1 MYALLMSAHVLWN
14 AHSNIQT
21 EKSSNI
27 GNKLFINHL
36 RTNPSKTL
44 AKTGSKDIGRK
55 SVSTARARGGFIL
68 GTGTTS
74 AHFHIFGK
82 YSCLRDELNTA
93 AMGSLRNGPHSFS
106 NHVSNPSGTGDL

>member
-1 MYALLMSAHVLWN
+1 MP
-14 AHSNIQT
+14 IQT
-21 EKSSNI
+21 S
-27 GNKLFINHL
+27 KLKNHQTSA
-36 RTNPSKTL
+36 TNCSLTISVQTLQTL

-55 SVSTARARGGFIL
+55 SVSTARAQGGFIL

-93 AMGSLRNGPHSFS
+93 AMGSLKNGPHSFS
-106 NHVSNPSGTGDL
+106 NHVGNPSGTGDL